1 MIFYVERQKQTLE
14 VVKMSNQLIKC
25 KVCGEEIAKGAKTC
39 PKCGNKN
46 KKPFYKKWWF
56 IALVIVIVIAA
67 IASSGG
73 DETAPVSNGGENTQT
88 QTETQS
94 IEYVAYNVSDMM
106 EDLENN
112 AMNAENKYNNQYV
125 EITGRL
131 SNIDSDGSY
140 IDLMPTDNEFA
151 FIGVQCYIKTDE
163 QKQKIATL
171 SKGDIITLR
180 GKITGDGEIMGYSL
194 NITEFK

>member
-106 EDLENN
+106 EDSIPTDFNVG
-112 AMNAENKYNNQYV
+112 MNANVDSLDFNNNSYSKDNLVTAFQQALSGMTIKISEDLFGELVIDKV
-125 EITGRL
+125 EKVVYG
-131 SNIDSDGSY
+131 
-140 IDLMPTDNEFA
+140 
-151 FIGVQCYIKTDE
+151 
-163 QKQKIATL
+163 
-171 SKGDIITLR
+171 
-180 GKITGDGEIMGYSL
+180 
-194 NITEFK
+194 